1 MEKIG
6 IFCSASDNIDK
17 MYFESASQI
26 GKWMGQTGKTLIY
39 GGASLGLMECIARAV
54 KENGGKVIGVV
65 PAKLEENGKVSTL
78 LDEEIHTRNLSD
90 RKDIITEKSEVL
102 VALPGGVGTLDE
114 IFHVIAAA
122 SIGYHQKKVI
132 FYNEHGFYDELLK
145 ALHTLEDKGF
155 ARQPF
160 STYYEVANTLNELK
174 EKITCSY
181 MIDSIKQLLQQE
193 AQAVLNIPVTDAYE
207 KAVKLIVEQIHQKK
221 GKLVTSG
228 MGKAGQIAMNIAT
241 TFCSTGI
248 PSVFLHPSEAQHGD
262 LGILQKN
269 DLLLLIS
276 NSGKT
281 REIVELTRLAHNLDP
296 DLKFIVITGNPDSPL
311 AKESDVC
318 LSTGKPA
325 EVCVLG
331 MTPTTS
337 TTAMTVIGDILVV
350 QTMKETGFTIA
361 EYSKRHHGGYL
372 GEKSRSL
379 CEK

>member
-1 MEKIG
+1 
-6 IFCSASDNIDK
+6 
-17 MYFESASQI
+17 
-26 GKWMGQTGKTLIY
+26 
-39 GGASLGLMECIARAV
+39 
-54 KENGGKVIGVV
+54 
-65 PAKLEENGKVSTL
+65 
-78 LDEEIHTRNLSD
+78 
-90 RKDIITEKSEVL
+90 
-102 VALPGGVGTLDE
+102 
-114 IFHVIAAA
+114 
-122 SIGYHQKKVI
+122 
-132 FYNEHGFYDELLK
+132 
-145 ALHTLEDKGF
+145 
-155 ARQPF
+155 
-160 STYYEVANTLNELK
+160 
-174 EKITCSY
+174 

-337 TTAMTVIGDILVV
+337 TTAMTVIGDILVCTTNISPITVMAVIGDILVV

>member
-1 MEKIG
+1 
-6 IFCSASDNIDK
+6 
-17 MYFESASQI
+17 
-26 GKWMGQTGKTLIY
+26 
-39 GGASLGLMECIARAV
+39 
-54 KENGGKVIGVV
+54 
-65 PAKLEENGKVSTL
+65 
-78 LDEEIHTRNLSD
+78 
-90 RKDIITEKSEVL
+90 
-102 VALPGGVGTLDE
+102 
-114 IFHVIAAA
+114 
-122 SIGYHQKKVI
+122 
-132 FYNEHGFYDELLK
+132 
-145 ALHTLEDKGF
+145 
-155 ARQPF
+155 
-160 STYYEVANTLNELK
+160 
-174 EKITCSY
+174 

-350 QTMKETGFTIA
+350 QRRRCTAILYLHIRNIQQVFFYQTDDSLELVLPLNKKHHISRLVKTAG
-361 EYSKRHHGGYL
+361 KR
-372 GEKSRSL
+372 
-379 CEK
+379 